1 MATLGFMMLSH
12 YLQHLPAN
20 KARRKKSVYILL
32 EKERGK
38 GQLELGAWN
47 ALNSIK
53 RILNLGT

>member
-1 MATLGFMMLSH
+1 MLSH